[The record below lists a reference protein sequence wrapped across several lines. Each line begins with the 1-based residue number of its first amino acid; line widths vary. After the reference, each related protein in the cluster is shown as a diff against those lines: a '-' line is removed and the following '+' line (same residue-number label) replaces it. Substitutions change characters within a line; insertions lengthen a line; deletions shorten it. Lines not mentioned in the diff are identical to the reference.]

1 MTDGRW
7 PIVMNGTCI
16 TGERYCFPVT
26 NTHTDAKP
34 ARPKLLSVPNVV
46 AGLSVGAYIIPQA
59 MAYGSLAGVTPSASL
74 TVSVVPLL
82 VYMLLGRNPYMSL
95 GPESTVALMA
105 AAAVGPVA
113 AAQGIPW
120 TTALAVTTALV
131 GIILAIGWLI
141 KAAFLADLLSNPIL
155 TGYMTGV
162 AILMV
167 ISQLPK
173 ILGFDLDTDTI
184 GGLIRSEWGT
194 PNWQTVLIATIVVV
208 ISLVSQRLSR
218 RVPGPLIGLVAATIV
233 SLFMGNIDRVGEVS
247 LELPTFGLKGLSLE
261 VVTALLLP
269 ALSIAVVSFTDV
281 MVTSRAFAG
290 KERPNSSVEMRA
302 LAGTQFFSGLAGGF
316 PMSASSSRTALA
328 YAAGSTTRFYSIFV
342 IVFILAAPLLFPG
355 VIAEVPEAALAGV
368 IVFAAITL
376 VNIPEWSAL
385 ARFRLGEV
393 AIAACCTLAVVIIGI
408 LPGVLIAIALSIVE
422 LLARLARPHDGVLGF
437 VSEKPGMHDI
447 DDYYHYTT
455 VPGLL
460 AFRYDAPLFFMNAY
474 DFFYKVTGAL
484 SDDTKV
490 VILNM
495 EANVELDTTALG
507 VLEELHNTLAKDGIE
522 LWLARVKNDVMIP
535 MQTHGVAGV
544 IKEENIYFTM
554 DQALDAFR
562 KRYPAG

>member
-1 MTDGRW
+1 
-7 PIVMNGTCI
+7 VAS
-16 TGERYCFPVT
+16 T
-26 NTHTDAKP
+26 NTVAGAETS
-34 ARPKLLSVPNVV
+34 RRSNFVRELFRSPNVV

-74 TVSVVPLL
+74 TVAVVPLI

-113 AAQGIPW
+113 AANDIPW
-120 TTALAVTTALV
+120 TSALAITTALV
-131 GIILAIGWLI
+131 GIILGIGWLI
-141 KAAFLADLLSNPIL
+141 KASFLADLLSNPIL

-167 ISQLPK
+167 LSQLPK

-184 GGLIRSEWGT
+184 GGLIRSIQSDWQT
-194 PNWQTVLIATIVVV
+194 PNWETVLIATIVVV
-208 ISLVSQRLSR
+208 LSLISR
-218 RVPGPLIGLVAATIV
+218 RVSRRIPGPLIGLAAATIV
-233 SLFMGNIDRVGEVS
+233 SMFLSDMDRVGHVE
-247 LELPTFGLKGLSLE
+247 LALPTIGLEGISAE
-261 VVTALLLP
+261 VVIALLLP

-302 LAGTQFFSGLAGGF
+302 LAGTQFFSGVAGGF

-328 YAAGSTTRFYSIFV
+328 FAAGSTTRFYSIFV
-342 IVFILAAPLLFPG
+342 IIFILGAPLLFPA
-355 VIAEVPEAALAGV
+355 VIAEVPVAALAGV

-376 VNIPEWSAL
+376 VSIPEWRAL
-385 ARFRLGEV
+385 ATFRFGEV
-393 AIAACCTLAVVIIGI
+393 AIAAACTLSVVAIGI

-422 LLARLARPHDGVLGF
+422 LLIRLARPHDGVLGF

-447 DDYYHYTT
+447 DDYDTYKT

-484 SDDTKV
+484 SEDTE
-490 VILNM
+490 VILLNM
-495 EANVELDTTALG
+495 EANVELDTTALT
-507 VLEELHNTLAKDGIE
+507 VLQDLHDTVDKDGIE
-522 LWLARVKNDVMIP
+522 LWLARVKNDVLIP
-535 MQTHGVAGV
+535 MRAHGVAQV
-544 IKEENIYFTM
+544 IGEENMYSTM
-554 DQALDAFR
+554 GSAVDEFR
-562 KRYPAG
+562 QRHPEQ